1 MHSTFILLQEIFYSR
16 KNFQRPDLQKPP
28 HKNFSEEVKILEK
41 YFGAGAG
48 MVFKFYFDLQCLHYI
63 LSCVQRT
70 AWGA

>member
-48 MVFKFYFDLQCLHYI
+48 IANFNLTCIVHYI
-63 LSCVQRT
+63 LSCLQRT

>member
-1 MHSTFILLQEIFYSR
+1 MKSYFDFKAIKRFQSEFYRVNSTFISFQEIFYSR

-48 MVFKFYFDLQCLHYI
+48 IVIKF
-63 LSCVQRT
+63 
-70 AWGA
+70 

>member
-48 MVFKFYFDLQCLHYI
+48 IVIKNFDVHFI
-63 LSCVQRT
+63 LSCLKRT

>member
-1 MHSTFILLQEIFYSR
+1 MHSTFIVLQEIFYSR

-48 MVFKFYFDLQCLHYI
+48 IVFKF
-63 LSCVQRT
+63 
-70 AWGA
+70 

>member
-1 MHSTFILLQEIFYSR
+1 MHSIFILLQEIFYSR

-48 MVFKFYFDLQCLHYI
+48 IVIKKFIDVQYF
-63 LSCVQRT
+63 LSCLQRT